1 MAAYDSYK
9 DSGVKWL
16 GTIPSHW
23 ELRKI
28 KFTFDEKSVKGFPNE
43 PLLAATQKYG
53 VIKKEDYESRT
64 VEAIKGRESLKLV
77 EKDDFVISLRSFQ
90 GGIERS
96 YERGIIS
103 TAYTILRPT
112 HITPEYFKYL
122 GKSPQFIKLLQSMV
136 TGIREGQNIDYSR
149 LKNEYIAIP
158 PLAKQE
164 AIVAYLDKVTGKID
178 RAIEVQQQMI
188 DALNERIQIIISRAV
203 TKGLNPD
210 VPLRDSGID
219 WLGQIPEHWE
229 IEQARFNVEIFH
241 GSDPKTSGDIPV
253 YGSGSESFKSCGEF
267 KQGPT
272 VLLGRKG
279 SIKTPQYIEGKYWNV
294 DTAFDVKPIKM
305 NLRFYF
311 FLSKCFDYDLYITST
326 AVPSMT
332 QWNYK
337 HMQIPVPP
345 RSEQQAIVEYIDT
358 ATADL
363 TKQVENCK
371 RMIELLTERKQIII
385 NQVVTGKEKVI

>member
-1 MAAYDSYK
+1 M
-9 DSGVKWL
+9 
-16 GTIPSHW
+16 I
-23 ELRKI
+23 
-28 KFTFDEKSVKGFPNE
+28 PNE
-43 PLLAATQKYG
+43 NVNPKFFHLFLHNWDVTKEIYRHGSGLRQSLSWND
-53 VIKKEDYESRT
+53 IKC
-64 VEAIKGRESLKLV
+64 L
-77 EKDDFVISLRSFQ
+77 Q
-90 GGIERS
+90 
-96 YERGIIS
+96 
-103 TAYTILRPT
+103 IL
-112 HITPEYFKYL
+112 
-122 GKSPQFIKLLQSMV
+122 
-136 TGIREGQNIDYSR
+136 
-149 LKNEYIAIP
+149 IP
-158 PLAKQE
+158 PIAEQE
-164 AIVAYLDKVTGKID
+164 AIVAYLDKATGEID

-203 TKGLNPD
+203 IKGLNPD
-210 VPLRDSGID
+210 APLRDSGID